1 MEKRFKEIFILYTQN
16 LCRNNI
22 NLCIM
27 RSFYF
32 KILSSIRRTIFIYD
46 YFYKNLNFVPQFL
59 FLFGAHFN
67 SLIFSMLFYCFHQH
81 ECIVGVSMYRY
92 FAATCNQVG
101 IASTNGISVGAALVQ
116 WGESVN
122 Q

>member
-1 MEKRFKEIFILYTQN
+1 MLIYVLCVLFILK
-16 LCRNNI
+16 
-22 NLCIM
+22 
-27 RSFYF
+27 FYLQF
-32 KILSSIRRTIFIYD
+32 EGQFLYD